1 MILDE
6 FRYCRREIWMRGKQP
21 LEKSVL
27 PQPPSSGPRPYL
39 SKLSAETLTRS
50 HAR

>member
-6 FRYCRREIWMRGKQP
+6 FRYCRREIWTRGKQP

-27 PQPPSSGPRPYL
+27 PQAPSSPRPYL
-39 SKLSAETLTRS
+39 GKLSAETLTRS